1 MDIAFITIHDLTQ
14 AGVILYVSDSIELVL
29 GYSASD
35 VEGQSAFDYFHPSER
50 PHRHAAHRRAVS
62 LDKAAVL
69 CYCQLLSRDGVWI
82 PCECVFTVVYDVLV
96 ASTSVYRHTVKSDDR
111 ARQATFIGRAFSHS
125 STESELRAQM
135 LSNLPPTI
143 EEDSNMLHE
152 LRAALI
158 LNRMSQSLPILYAT
172 HSVAEIVGLTP
183 DEITGWNLWD
193 CMDATSLESA
203 QLSLER
209 AKENDSLSYLRF
221 AWRDPRSQKD
231 PSTLA
236 TQLPGSHSG
245 AQESTP
251 TRFDV
256 IDLEAFVSCTSDGL
270 VMVLRRARPIST
282 THQAASV
289 GTSLGLF
296 ASSWGAPTPIL
307 PPPIPRE
314 NLRPVLS
321 TFMTASS
328 SPAETTENDGHDNR
342 RSSDEENDV
351 LSSI

>member
-1 MDIAFITIHDLTQ
+1 MDIAFITIHDLTE
-14 AGVILYVSDSIELVL
+14 AGVILYASDSIELVL
-29 GYSASD
+29 GYTASE
-35 VEGQSAFDYFHPSER
+35 VEGRSAFDYFHPSELPDQR
-50 PHRHAAHRRAVS
+50 TAHGRAVS

-69 CYCQLLSRDGVWI
+69 CYCQLLSRYGAWI
-82 PCECVFTVVYDVLV
+82 PCECVFTVVYDILV
-96 ASTSVYRHTVKSDDR
+96 ASTTVYRHTVKSDDR
-111 ARQATFIGRAFSHS
+111 ARLATFIGRAFSHS
-125 STESELRAQM
+125 STESELRAQVM
-135 LSNLPPTI
+135 GSLPPQFKVH
-143 EEDSNMLHE
+143 SNTLHE

-193 CMDATSLESA
+193 CMDGTSLESA

-221 AWRDPRSQKD
+221 AWRDPRSQND

-236 TQLPGSHSG
+236 TQLPRSHPDPR
-245 AQESTP
+245 ESTP
-251 TRFDV
+251 TRFNI

-270 VMVLRRARPIST
+270 VMVLRGARPTST
-282 THQAASV
+282 THQAAPV
-289 GTSLGLF
+289 GTSRSVF

-307 PPPIPRE
+307 PPPVPQE

-328 SPAETTENDGHDNR
+328 SSAETTENSHDIR
-342 RSSDEENDV
+342 GASDEENDV

>member
-1 MDIAFITIHDLTQ
+1 MDISFITIHDLTQ
-14 AGVILYVSDSIELVL
+14 AAVILYASDLIELVL
-29 GYSASD
+29 GYTASE
-35 VEGQSAFDYFHPSER
+35 VEGQSAFGYFHPTEL
-50 PHRHAAHRRAVS
+50 PHRHAAHGRAVS

-96 ASTSVYRHTVKSDDR
+96 ASTSVHKHTVKSDGR

-135 LSNLPPTI
+135 LSTLPPTF

-183 DEITGWNLWD
+183 DEITGWNLWH

-221 AWRDPRSQKD
+221 AWRDPHSQKD

-236 TQLPGSHSG
+236 TQLPGSHPG
-245 AQESTP
+245 ARESTP

-282 THQAASV
+282 THHAAPV
-289 GTSLGLF
+289 GTSFGVF

-307 PPPIPRE
+307 PPPVPRE

-321 TFMTASS
+321 TSMTASS
-328 SPAETTENDGHDNR
+328 SAAETTENDGRDSR
-342 RSSDEENDV
+342 LSSDEENDV